1 MFDGGN
7 NIMQILSVNKP
18 AKKRNFY
25 KTVRKY
31 YQYYLLIIPTL
42 LYYLV
47 FHYGPL
53 YGLQIAFKDFNGA
66 FGILGSKWVGFKHF
80 SNFFSSYYFW
90 PLVRNTIVISLYS
103 LIAGFP
109 IPIILAL
116 MLNEVKNYKYKKFL
130 QTVYYAPHFI
140 STVVLVGIITIF
152 LSPSYGIFNFI
163 RRELGLAPVSYMT
176 DPAAFKHI
184 YVWSGIWQDA
194 GWGTIIYLAALSN
207 VDPELYEAA
216 KIDGANRTQR
226 IWYINIPTIVPIIVV
241 LLILNFGKIMN
252 VGFEKVFLMQND
264 LNMDA
269 ADVISTYIYRRG
281 LINANFSFSSAVGLF
296 NNVINFMLLI
306 IVNFIANK
314 MSEHSLF

>member
-1 MFDGGN
+1 
-7 NIMQILSVNKP
+7 
-18 AKKRNFY
+18 
-25 KTVRKY
+25 
-31 YQYYLLIIPTL
+31 
-42 LYYLV
+42 
-47 FHYGPL
+47 
-53 YGLQIAFKDFNGA
+53 
-66 FGILGSKWVGFKHF
+66 
-80 SNFFSSYYFW
+80 
-90 PLVRNTIVISLYS
+90 
-103 LIAGFP
+103 
-109 IPIILAL
+109 